1 MKYEYIRYPGIL
13 YINTEKWFIL
23 STLLKNSIKF
33 LMVSILVGL
42 NLDES

>member
-1 MKYEYIRYPGIL
+1 MEYTISGIYIL
-13 YINTEKWFIL
+13 YTNTEKWFIL
-23 STLLKNSIKF
+23 SILLKNSIKF